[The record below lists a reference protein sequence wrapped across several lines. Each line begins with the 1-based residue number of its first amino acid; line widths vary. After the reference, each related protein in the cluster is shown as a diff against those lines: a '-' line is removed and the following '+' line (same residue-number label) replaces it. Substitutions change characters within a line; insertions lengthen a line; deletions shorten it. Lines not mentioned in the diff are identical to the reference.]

1 MVNENLPTGT
11 VQPTDAAE
19 NVPTPTA
26 VSVDRCKLPPFWR
39 ANPELWF
46 VQVEAVFAVHR
57 ISTDSTKYNL
67 AVANLDPNTVLEVA
81 DILRSPPTAEK
92 YSALKT
98 AILARLM
105 DSADRQLHKA
115 LTGLE
120 LGDRK
125 PSQLLRQMQLLA
137 GDRASNDVIRVKW
150 LDLLPPTTRR
160 LLQLFKASSLEELA
174 TAADEIEDLNP
185 TVASTS
191 SSMLAEVTQ
200 PSKPS
205 HPQADTVA
213 AELVALRAAIYQL
226 RTNVK
231 ALAAGA
237 PRTSVEPRRGR
248 ARSRTP
254 SQKREGS
261 SIPAGSERMCWYHNR
276 YGLQAKYC
284 RSPCSYAKVPEN

>member
-1 MVNENLPTGT
+1 MPNDNLPG
-11 VQPTDAAE
+11 QPPAATE
-19 NVPTPTA
+19 NVPTA

-57 ISTDSTKYNL
+57 ITTDSTKYNL
-67 AVANLDPNTVLEVA
+67 AVANLDPNTVVEVA

-92 YSALKT
+92 YTALKT

-137 GDRASNDVIRVKW
+137 GDRASNDVLRVKW

-160 LLQLFKASSLEELA
+160 LLQVFKASNLEELA
-174 TAADEIEDLNP
+174 VAADEIEDLNP
-185 TVASTS
+185 TVVSTSTS
-191 SSMLAEVTQ
+191 SSNLAAVTQ
-200 PSKPS
+200 PFKPS
-205 HPQADTVA
+205 HPQADMVA
-213 AELVALRAAIYQL
+213 AELVSL
-226 RTNVK
+226 RTSINQLTANIKSLV
-231 ALAAGA
+231 AGA
-237 PRTSVEPRRGR
+237 PRTSVGPRRGR
-248 ARSRTP
+248 TRSRTP
-254 SQKREGS
+254 SQARES
-261 SIPAGSERMCWYHNR
+261 SSTSARSERVCWYHNR
-276 YGLQAKYC
+276 FGLQAKYC
-284 RSPCSYAKVPEN
+284 HSPCSYAKASEN